1 MKSVKR
7 ILWLPILLLMVA
19 LGFGNAI
26 AQNTDANS
34 QKESAEAWQYH
45 KIVDVDVVQQYA
57 KVPQPEGVMIID
69 ARPYKPKYIKGHIP
83 TAVNI
88 PDSKFDK
95 MVDKLPQDK
104 ETLLIF
110 YCGGFT

>member
-1 MKSVKR
+1 MKSLKR
-7 ILWLPILLLMVA
+7 TLWLPIILLLVS

-26 AQNTDANS
+26 AQNTDATP
-34 QKESAEAWQYH
+34 QKASAEAWQYH
-45 KIVDVDVVQQYA
+45 DIVDVDFVQQYA
-57 KVPQPEGVMIID
+57 VVPQPKGVMIID
-69 ARPYKPKYIKGHIP
+69 ARPYKPKYYKGHIP

-104 ETLLIF
+104 ETLLIY

>member
-1 MKSVKR
+1 MKSLKR
-7 ILWLPILLLMVA
+7 TLWLPIFVLMLS

-26 AQNTDANS
+26 AQNIEANS

-45 KIVDVDVVQQYA
+45 DIVDVDFVKQYA
-57 KVPQPEGVMIID
+57 QVPQPKGVMIID

-88 PDSKFDK
+88 SDSKFDK
-95 MVDKLPQDK
+95 MVDTLPQDK